1 MGGLMVAHF
10 QTSRRIDRRVKKLFA
25 EGSSVVASRYN
36 LVCGL
41 RKRWLQRFRCKG
53 QIHGKTVWLQCAGE

>member
-1 MGGLMVAHF
+1 MGGHVVAHF
-10 QTSRRIDRRVKKLFA
+10 QASQRIDRRVKKLFA

-41 RKRWLQRFRCKG
+41 KKLWA
-53 QIHGKTVWLQCAGE
+53 QCV